1 MVALEDTWRN
11 LQKIIQERD
20 EDLRRELARQEQNDQ
35 LRQEFASAANSFH
48 AWLQVSIHFQVLFLF
63 SLFTILLSMTFIL
76 SFESQFF
83 SQLLKVQTLS
93 FFFPPC
99 SLCVTR

>member
-20 EDLRRELARQEQNDQ
+20 EELRRELTRQEQNDQ

-48 AWLQVSIHFQVLFLF
+48 AWLQVSMH
-63 SLFTILLSMTFIL
+63 
-76 SFESQFF
+76 
-83 SQLLKVQTLS
+83 
-93 FFFPPC
+93 
-99 SLCVTR
+99 

>member
-20 EDLRRELARQEQNDQ
+20 EELRRELARQEQNDQ

-48 AWLQVSIHFQVLFLF
+48 AWLQVCDC
-63 SLFTILLSMTFIL
+63 
-76 SFESQFF
+76 FF
-83 SQLLKVQTLS
+83 RQIDQ
-93 FFFPPC
+93 
-99 SLCVTR
+99 